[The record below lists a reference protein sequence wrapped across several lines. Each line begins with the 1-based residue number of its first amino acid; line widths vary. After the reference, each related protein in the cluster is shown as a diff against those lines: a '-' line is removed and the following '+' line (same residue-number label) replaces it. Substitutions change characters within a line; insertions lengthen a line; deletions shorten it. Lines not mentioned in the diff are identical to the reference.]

1 MAEVLIDV
9 DSIASKLAQKLGP
22 EMVAEISKRQKSA
35 GSVNDDSS
43 GVSKKGSPSKR
54 KETKKESLTDKTVNS
69 YKEGAEISTL
79 DQDASELRSGRFS
92 GVIGRRIDSAKK
104 IKDKIQEERKKRA
117 EKYGDVSRS
126 QDDSNH
132 LGNQMS
138 GQYEINGRQKYNI
151 LEVKEARIMNI
162 HMKGGLGGSGSFGGG
177 VSIPGRDNGPT
188 SATQV
193 NQLGS
198 NMEKRNEGVSKAGQ
212 GFASGIGIP
221 VVGAILGATVAAIST
236 MGGMHQQALQAQE
249 GTFSAY
255 RGQGGRLGSG
265 ITSENGIVRTPELAQ
280 SGIARAR
287 ILGGDPN
294 SQIGM
299 NARYG
304 TGLGVRFGVT
314 QGLGG
319 SAGAELFAKMRKFG
333 GFDESESSLKKIM
346 SDGIRSGFN
355 GLRQAE
361 FMQQVTGI
369 SENAYNSGMG
379 IQSAD
384 KIAGAFSGLSGAGIR
399 DNRLSSVY
407 SAMNDNMTKD
417 GGQMNSMLV
426 AHHMQQNGGDYL
438 AAMAAAEEGM
448 GSQANIGAINKMTQ
462 GMDPKTKAI
471 WMKKQGLITATE
483 GQNSTSLGKDILTE
497 AGKTT
502 TVSFEGRDAGND
514 VRNVSGQTQITHSN
528 QLDAAA
534 MGEAFEA
541 AYAVQNKIFDLMI
554 KLAKSGNETVAKL
567 KRYLD

>member
-1 MAEVLIDV
+1 MAEVLIDI

-22 EMVAEISKRQKSA
+22 EMVAEISKRQKGVVGGSSDSGSGSKKESA
-35 GSVNDDSS
+35 GAT
-43 GVSKKGSPSKR
+43 
-54 KETKKESLTDKTVNS
+54 KEKKKESLTDKTVNS
-69 YKEGAEISTL
+69 YKEGAASSTL

-117 EKYGDVSRS
+117 EKYNIGEKG
-126 QDDSNH
+126 QDPSILS
-132 LGNQMS
+132 LGQPNKD
-138 GQYEINGRQKYNI
+138 NVVQKYNI
-151 LEVKEARIMNI
+151 LEVKEAKFTKVIMQ
-162 HMKGGLGGSGSFGGG
+162 GSSSGSFGGG
-177 VSIPGRDNGPT
+177 ITIPGRGGSGISSPPS
-188 SATQV
+188 SADQ
-193 NQLGS
+193 QDG
-198 NMEKRNEGVSKAGQ
+198 NMERRNDGVAKAGQ
-212 GFASGIGIP
+212 GIASGIGIP
-221 VVGAILGATVAAIST
+221 VIGAILGATVAAVST

-255 RGQGGRLGSG
+255 RGLGGRLGSG

-280 SGIARAR
+280 LGIARAR

-299 NARYG
+299 NSRYG

-319 SAGAELFAKMRKFG
+319 SAGAEMFAKLKKYG
-333 GFDESESSLKKIM
+333 GFDESESSLKKIL
-346 SDGIRSGFN
+346 SDGIRSGFG

-361 FMQQVTGI
+361 FMQQVSGI

-379 IQSAD
+379 TQSVD
-384 KIAGAFSGLSGAGIR
+384 RIAGAFSGLNGAGIR

-407 SAMNDNMTKD
+407 SAINDNMTKD

-448 GSQANIGAINKMTQ
+448 GSQANIGAVNQMTQ

-483 GQNSTSLGKDILTE
+483 GQNSVSIGKDILTE
-497 AGKTT
+497 AGKST
-502 TVSFEGRDAGND
+502 TVSIEGRDAGND
-514 VRNVSGQTQITHSN
+514 VRNVSGQTQIAHSN

-534 MGEAFEA
+534 MGAAFEA

-554 KLAKSGNETVAKL
+554 KLAESGNKTVAKL
-567 KRYLD
+567 KKYLD